1 VNRRLSG
8 QARFSEDDLIAA
20 LRRLLSADAPGV
32 HVGVGDDAAVV
43 DLGRHPAVVT
53 TDLLVE
59 GVHFRRGATSA
70 HDLGYKA
77 IAVNVSDVA
86 AMGGSPRYG
95 TVGLGLR
102 TGDEA
107 PFVMELYGGM
117 LEAAEEYGLSV
128 VGGDLSRADRV
139 VIAVTLVGEVAR
151 GHAVTRA
158 GATPGDRI
166 VVTGALGAAAG
177 GLRLAQSD
185 PSEVT
190 ESLGTD
196 WARELA
202 ASLDRPVA
210 RVGEGQSLAQ
220 AGATAMMDI
229 SDGLSTDLP
238 RLCAESG
245 VGARIRRAALPVAP
259 ALHDLQK
266 VLGTD
271 PFDLALH
278 GGEDYELLVTM
289 PAEAVE
295 PALRKL
301 GERYGTSLAEI
312 GEITEAPGEVILVDD
327 DGGEGPLERR
337 GWDHFGG

>member
-1 VNRRLSG
+1 MNRRLPG
-8 QARFSEDDLIAA
+8 QARLSEDDLIAA

-32 HVGVGDDAAVV
+32 QVGVGDDAAIVE
-43 DLGRHPAVVT
+43 LGRHPAVVT

-59 GVHFRRGATSA
+59 GVHFRRSATSS

-86 AMGGSPRYG
+86 AMGGSPRYA

-102 TGDEA
+102 GGGEA

-117 LEAAEEYGLSV
+117 LEAAGEYGLSI

-139 VIAVTLVGEVAR
+139 VISVTVVGEVAQ
-151 GHAVTRA
+151 GHAVTRS
-158 GATPGDRI
+158 GARPGDRI

-185 PSEVT
+185 PSRIT

-196 WARELA
+196 WARDLA
-202 ASLDRPVA
+202 IALDRPVA
-210 RVGEGQSLAQ
+210 RVGEGLTLAQ
-220 AGATAMMDI
+220 AGATAMMDL

-238 RLCAESG
+238 RLCAASG
-245 VGARIRRAALPVAP
+245 VGARVRRAALPVAP

-271 PFDLALH
+271 PVDLAVH
-278 GGEDYELLVTM
+278 GGEDYELLAAL
-289 PAEAVE
+289 PADAVE

-312 GEITEAPGEVILVDD
+312 GEITDAAGSVVLMDD
-327 DGGEGPLERR
+327 DGGERALEPG
-337 GWDHFGG
+337 GWDHFGV

>member
-8 QARFSEDDLIAA
+8 QARLSEDDLIAA

-32 HVGVGDDAAVV
+32 HVGVGDDAAIVE
-43 DLGRHPAVVT
+43 LGRHPAVIT

-59 GVHFRRGATSA
+59 GVHFRRSATSA

-86 AMGGSPRYG
+86 AMGGSPRYA

-102 TGDEA
+102 GGGETS
-107 PFVMELYGGM
+107 FVMELYGGM
-117 LEAAEEYGLSV
+117 LEAAAEHGLSI

-139 VIAVTLVGEVAR
+139 VISVGVVGEVAQ
-151 GHAVTRA
+151 GHAVTRS
-158 GATPGDRI
+158 GARPGDRI

-185 PSEVT
+185 PSDVT

-196 WARELA
+196 WARDLA
-202 ASLDRPVA
+202 TALDRPVA
-210 RVGEGQSLAQ
+210 RVGEGLTLAQ
-220 AGATAMMDI
+220 AGATAMMDL

-238 RLCAESG
+238 RLCAASG
-245 VGARIRRAALPVAP
+245 VGARVRRAALPVAP
-259 ALHDLQK
+259 ALYDLQK
-266 VLGTD
+266 ILGTD
-271 PFDLALH
+271 PFDLAVH
-278 GGEDYELLVTM
+278 GGDDYELLATL
-289 PAEAVE
+289 PADAVE

-301 GERYGTSLAEI
+301 GERFGTSLAEV
-312 GEITEAPGEVILVDD
+312 GEVTDAAGSVVLVDD
-327 DGGEGPLERR
+327 DGGERPLEPG